1 MQNRFSARRP
11 PIYALLPARHWP
23 LISPFPSRSRRTT
36 AQDKPEG
43 KTPEAGA
50 TPSPGSLLHDGDLL
64 IGQPVKLV
72 NQGVDLPVRRLYLP
86 RKEGLLVAKS
96 IDSESR
102 MTKASI

>member
-1 MQNRFSARRP
+1 MPFYRP
-11 PIYALLPARHWP
+11 DIGH

-36 AQDKPEG
+36 AQDGPEG

-50 TPSPGSLLHDGDLL
+50 TPSPGSILDDGDLL
-64 IGQPVKLV
+64 LREAVQLV

-86 RKEGLLVAKS
+86 REEGLLVAKS

-102 MTKASI
+102 LQKASI